1 MKGVIELSG
10 GDFKGINCT
19 AYISKKYTLDGRN
32 PDPSLLDGGCFV
44 LASGVENINLKM
56 AISPS
61 DESFLWL
68 ELLSPLANIDS
79 IKANVPIKITAT
91 FGVFGWAQFYLFR
104 LYKKL
109 KGGL

>member
-19 AYISKKYTLDGRN
+19 AYISKKYTLDGRTL
-32 PDPSLLDGGCFV
+32 DPSLLDRGCFV
-44 LASGVENINLKM
+44 LASSVENIHLNSAASKG
-56 AISPS
+56 

-68 ELLSPLANIDS
+68 ELLSPFANIDS

-91 FGVFGWAQFYLFR
+91 FGAFGWAQFYLFK

-109 KGGL
+109 KGDL